1 MPHRPLVFVS
11 GLTFGDYLLWNW
23 SLNSNHAVLELVSG
37 LTLPP
42 LAVAW
47 LWLVALTLARLIA
60 HGTGRTLDRAEV
72 RRGRRRGQPARV
84 PSAAGSAPGA
94 TSAQAAPAHAAAP
107 AQGTPTSA
115 APAGSSPGKLAA

>member
-42 LAVAW
+42 LAVVW
-47 LWLVALTLARLIA
+47 LWLVVLTLARLIA
-60 HGTGRTLDRAEV
+60 HGTGRSLDRAEI
-72 RRGRRRGQPARV
+72 RRDRRHGQPARV
-84 PSAAGSAPGA
+84 PSAQAG
-94 TSAQAAPAHAAAP
+94 TTP
-107 AQGTPTSA
+107 AQGAHTPTAAAAQGAPTSA